1 MTRTHNNSLRYI
13 AHLLNYLN
21 PLRSKSDQHQISPHH
36 ISPLSHIKLMKIREI
51 ITKDERFSKQV
62 LNKHMEASKEN
73 LYNGT
78 AP

>member
-1 MTRTHNNSLRYI
+1 
-13 AHLLNYLN
+13 
-21 PLRSKSDQHQISPHH
+21 
-36 ISPLSHIKLMKIREI
+36 MKVREM

-78 AP
+78 AA